1 MGQKHQSEKQSG
13 VQARNVERPQ
23 PTMTPKPPIMKQQ
36 HSYYALTIGTSGG
49 KMIYR

>member
-23 PTMTPKPPIMKQQ
+23 ATMTPKPPIMKQ
-36 HSYYALTIGTSGG
+36 HALTIGTSGG